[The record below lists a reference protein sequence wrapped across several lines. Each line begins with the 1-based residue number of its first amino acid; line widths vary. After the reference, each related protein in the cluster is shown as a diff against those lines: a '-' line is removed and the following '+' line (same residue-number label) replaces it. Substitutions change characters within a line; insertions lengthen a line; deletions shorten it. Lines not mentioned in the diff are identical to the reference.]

1 MSFLKQQLSYTT
13 GVSHLQLKCGAY
25 VLESERNVVFR
36 QEKEQEQLQF
46 KNGYMSRDEDES
58 VQSTMQL
65 IRRDGWIL
73 DVQRLNG
80 TKVSVHVPERKVQQT
95 YSYLLS

>member
-25 VLESERNVVFR
+25 VLESERSVVSR

-46 KNGYMSRDEDES
+46 RNGYMSRDEDES
-58 VQSTMQL
+58 VQPRMQL

-80 TKVSVHVPERKVQQT
+80 TKVSVHVPERKVQ
-95 YSYLLS
+95 SVIV